1 MNNLKTLEQ
10 DFSSFQKSKR
20 PSKNEDGHSLGKPTP
35 KTHSQNP
42 KLTNPCEEFT
52 TKITIYRFLLYGS
65 IFSFVYF
72 PPFLFFSCFHFLLS
86 NV

>member
-42 KLTNPCEEFT
+42 KLTNPCEE
-52 TKITIYRFLLYGS
+52 IYNKNTNLQVSSLWFHIFFCLLS
-65 IFSFVYF
+65 SFS
-72 PPFLFFSCFHFLLS
+72 FFSCFHFLLS